1 MAGLI
6 NTAPGYMA
14 QMVGQL
20 MIEKAELLG
29 RIDKL
34 EAEIEQLKAPK
45 PESEPAMA
53 GDDLHR

>member
-45 PESEPAMA
+45 PEPAMA